1 MIYHFIN
8 RVVKIHS
15 FCLHQLSTYSQWIWN
30 DVCNESITSNFTP
43 AKKMTSVNTMIKQ
56 RITFLLLAAVFSL
69 PVLSQP
75 TNTITDPEK
84 KYTDAKELFV
94 KEQYSLAYP
103 IFAELKAQYPDN
115 TVSDHTYINDDV
127 TYFYIVCE
135 LKLQQ
140 PIAEQEAR
148 HYISVVSNEPR
159 RQLLSYHLAKFYFI
173 KEDFSNA
180 INYYERAGL
189 DNLSNAEIA
198 DAKFEKAYC
207 YFNLKQLAV
216 AKPLF
221 DEIRQL
227 PDNKYYIPANYYYG
241 FISYSDRRFDEALK
255 SFKLVETQEAYKG
268 VVPYYI
274 AEIYYF
280 QGKKDEALRYGESVL
295 GRGGTLFYQ
304 KEMNLLI
311 GQLYFEKKNYQKAL
325 PLLEAYVNSSDKVSK
340 EVMYEL
346 SYCYYDANQLT
357 KAIEGF
363 KQLSTEKDSMG
374 QNSMYLLGDCYLRT
388 NQKANARN
396 AFQFSAYNSS
406 NKLQQQISRFNYA
419 KLSYELGYQDIALN
433 EMKKYLNDYPNS
445 EYDTEAKEIL
455 VSLMANTNN
464 FADALSLYESFNKP
478 TASMQAVYPRILY
491 GRAVE
496 LINDQQVKKADE
508 LLTKVLQLPNSNV
521 TPYANF
527 WKGEIAY
534 RNKEYDNAIR
544 YLSFYM
550 QANVPAQGE
559 ANNNA
564 AKYDLGYS
572 WLQKENY
579 SKALGYFEQ
588 ITKTVSV
595 TSPAMEQDAYV
606 RSADCYFM
614 NREFAKANGMYDN
627 VINNALPQS
636 DYAMLQ
642 KALIAGV
649 KSSAEKIKTLNTL
662 TRQYPKSNLVPDV
675 TMEIALTYIADE
687 KFNDAIPYLNTLIS
701 APDAEGL
708 KPSAYLKLGLCYY
721 NTNRNNEALANYQA
735 LIQKYPQSSEAD
747 EAMDIMKNIYVEI
760 GKPNDYIDLMRK
772 YGKNISVSEADSL
785 TYTSAELKYN
795 ANDCNA
801 ALAGFKNYLSQF
813 PNGSY
818 VLEANYFSSECY
830 DKAKDW
836 QNALVGYDYVNS
848 KGLNRFFE
856 RATLEAARIS
866 YFELKNYASAKKYFE
881 SLTAGA
887 VNQDNQLEALRGL
900 VRCYYQLKDYAQ
912 ANDAAKNLLT
922 KKSINTDD
930 RSVALL
936 VLGKSQQVNNDCAGA
951 ITSFKSCAAIN
962 KSAWGAEARYEIAK
976 CQFTMGSYSL
986 AEKSAL
992 AVIKETGSYDEWV
1005 TKSYILLG
1013 DIFMQQKDYFNAKA
1027 TYESVAKNSVIA
1039 ELKSEAQQKLDKAI
1053 EEEKANSK
1061 IN

>member
-1 MIYHFIN
+1 MPQ
-8 RVVKIHS
+8 K
-15 FCLHQLSTYSQWIWN
+15 T
-30 DVCNESITSNFTP
+30 
-43 AKKMTSVNTMIKQ
+43 TMIKQ
-56 RITFLLLAAVFSL
+56 KLLILLFATAISFSAFA
-69 PVLSQP
+69 QP
-75 TNTITDPEK
+75 TYAIIDPEK
-84 KYTDAKELFV
+84 KFKDAKELFV
-94 KEQYSLAYP
+94 KEQFALAYP
-103 IFAELKAQYPDN
+103 LFAELKGQYPDN
-115 TVSDHTYINDDV
+115 TTSDHAYINDDV
-127 TYFYIVCE
+127 NYYYIVCE

-159 RQLLSYHLAKFYFI
+159 RQLLSYHLAKYYFG

-189 DNLSNAEIA
+189 ENLSNDEIA

-207 YFNLKQLAV
+207 YFNLKQFAE

-221 DEIRQL
+221 DEIHQM

-241 FISYSDRRFDEALK
+241 FISYYDRQFNEALK
-255 SFKLVETQEAYKG
+255 AFKLVETQEEYKG

-295 GRGGTLFYQ
+295 GRPGKLFYQ

-325 PLLEAYVNSSDKVSK
+325 PLLEAYVSSSDKVSK
-340 EVMYEL
+340 EIMYEL
-346 SYCYYDANQLT
+346 SYCYYDANKLD

-396 AFQFSAYNSS
+396 AFQYSAYNSS
-406 NKLQQQISRFNYA
+406 NKLQQQISRFTYA
-419 KLSYELGYQDIALN
+419 KLSYELGYQDIALS

-455 VSLMANTNN
+455 VSLLANTSN
-464 FADALSLYESFNKP
+464 FADALQLYESFDKP
-478 TASMQAVYPRILY
+478 TPSMQKVYPRILY

-496 LINDQQVKKADE
+496 LVNDQQLKKADD
-508 LLTKVLQLPNSNV
+508 LLNKILALPNSPV
-521 TPYANF
+521 TAYANF

-534 RNKEYDNAIR
+534 RNNEYDNAIR
-544 YLSFYM
+544 YLSIYQ
-550 QANVPAQGE
+550 QANVPALGE
-559 ANNNA
+559 ANNKTAN
-564 AKYDLGYS
+564 YDLGYS

-579 SKALGYFEQ
+579 TKALGYFEQ
-588 ITKTVSV
+588 VAKTVTV

-614 NREFAKANGMYDN
+614 NSDFAKANSMYDY
-627 VINNALPQS
+627 VVNNALPQS
-636 DYAMLQ
+636 DYAMFQ
-642 KALIAGV
+642 KAMIAGV
-649 KSSAEKIKTLNTL
+649 KSSTNKINTLNSL
-662 TRQYPKSNLVPDV
+662 LKLYPKSSMTADV
-675 TMEIALTYIADE
+675 NMEIALTYIADE
-687 KFNDAIPYLNTLIS
+687 KFLQAVPYLNNVLNDPE
-701 APDAEGL
+701 AGGL
-708 KPSAYLKLGLCYY
+708 KPRAYLKLGLCYY
-721 NTNRNNEALANYQA
+721 NADKYDDALSNYQT
-735 LIQKYPQSSEAD
+735 LVQKYPQSAEAD
-747 EAMDIMKNIYVEI
+747 EATDIMKNIYVEI
-760 GKPNDYIDLMRK
+760 GKPNEYIEMMRRN
-772 YGKNISVSEADSL
+772 GKSISVSEADSL
-785 TYTSAELKYN
+785 TYTAAGLKYN

-801 ALAGFKNYLSQF
+801 AIAGFKNYVERF
-813 PNGSY
+813 PNGAY

-830 DKAKDW
+830 NAAKDF

-848 KGLNRFFE
+848 KGINRYFE
-856 RATLEAARIS
+856 KATLEAARIT
-866 YFELKNYASAKKYFE
+866 YFELKDYAKAKKYFE
-881 SLTAGA
+881 SLLGGSI
-887 VNQDNQLEALRGL
+887 NQDNQLEALRGL

-922 KKSINTDD
+922 KKGISTDD
-930 RSVALL
+930 RSIAFL
-936 VLGKSQQVNNDCAGA
+936 VLGKSQQVNNDCAAA

-962 KSAWGAEARYEIAK
+962 KAAWGAEARYEIAN
-976 CQFTMGSYSL
+976 CQFSMNSL
-986 AEKSAL
+986 AAAEKSAL
-992 AVIKETGSYDEWV
+992 TVIKETGSYDIWV

-1027 TYESVAKNSVIA
+1027 TYESVAKNSIIP
-1039 ELKSEAQQKLDKAI
+1039 ELKAEAQQKLDKAI
-1053 EEEKANSK
+1053 EEEKSVSK
-1061 IN
+1061 VGG